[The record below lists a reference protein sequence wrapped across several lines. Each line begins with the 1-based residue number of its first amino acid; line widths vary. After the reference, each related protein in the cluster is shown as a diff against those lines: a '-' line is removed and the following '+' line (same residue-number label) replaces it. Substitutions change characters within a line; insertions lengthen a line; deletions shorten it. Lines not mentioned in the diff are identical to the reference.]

1 MIAAAA
7 LASTRTSIADYLS
20 TLIQVY
26 SLLIFLYIIMQLLFN
41 FGVRPSYSRVTDA
54 ILTFLRDVCEP
65 YLRIFRRVLPMLGPL
80 DISPIVGLIVLQI
93 INAVVVQNLIHG

>member
-1 MIAAAA
+1 MIVV
-7 LASTRTSIADYLS
+7 LASTRTSIAGYLS
-20 TLIQVY
+20 ALIQVY
-26 SLLIFLYIIMQLLFN
+26 SLLIFLYIVVQLLLN
-41 FGVRPSYSRVTDA
+41 FGLRPSYSRVTDA

-65 YLRIFRRVLPMLGPL
+65 YLRIFRRVLPMLGPF